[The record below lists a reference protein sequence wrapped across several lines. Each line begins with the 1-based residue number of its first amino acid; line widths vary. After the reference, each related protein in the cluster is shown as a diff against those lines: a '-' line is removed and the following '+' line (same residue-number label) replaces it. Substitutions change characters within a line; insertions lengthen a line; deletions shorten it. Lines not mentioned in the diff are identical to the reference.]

1 MSKTK
6 TLEIRC
12 LHCDTWFNSPIFF
25 GELETLETCTMTG
38 NLAQCPSCG
47 KMTNCNKENMR
58 LRAEKGG
65 FLGND
70 TMK

>member
-6 TLEIRC
+6 TVEIKC
-12 LHCDTWFNSPIFF
+12 LQCNSWFDSPIFF
-25 GELETLETCTMTG
+25 GDSEIMETCTMIG
-38 NLAQCPSCG
+38 NSAQCPKCG
-47 KMTNCNKENMR
+47 KMTNCNKENIR